1 MFYDDP
7 YLEFVNQVATK
18 EGKYFLL
25 DSGEGRGFEDSKT
38 GWDVEDLSGWLIS
51 PTDHER
57 FIKSRKNGTADEDFK
72 NEYVFAIWAKEENG
86 QLSINFK
93 KY

>member
-1 MFYDDP
+1 MLYDDP
-7 YLEFVNQVATK
+7 YLEFVNQVAIK

-38 GWDVEDLSGWLIS
+38 GWDVEDSSGWLIS
-51 PTDHER
+51 PIEHER
-57 FIKSRKNGTADEDFK
+57 FIESRRNGTTDDDFADS
-72 NEYVFAIWAKEENG
+72 YVFAKWSKLDNG
-86 QLSINFK
+86 TIEITFK